1 MKDKLF
7 REILPLVS
15 KPVRYTGNEL
25 NMISKSWTE
34 SQCRM
39 VLAFPDVYEVG
50 MSHMGSKILYGLVN
64 EKTDHLLER
73 SYAPWPDM
81 EALLRRNKIPLYSL
95 ESYRSLA
102 DFDVVGFSLQYEL
115 SITNCINML
124 DMAGIPIHSSDRGE
138 TDPMVIAGGPVVFN
152 PEPFAEFFD
161 AFLIGDG
168 EEILPEYLDLCY
180 AVRGL
185 PRGDKL
191 LAMAK
196 IRGVYI
202 PALYR
207 AEYGEDGLFKS
218 LMPLQEGVPDRIQK
232 RVVTDFDQSYFPD
245 RPIVPYMNVI
255 HDRAILEVM
264 RGCQRGCRFC
274 HAGMVYRPVREK
286 KVETLIRQAGAQI
299 KSSGYEEISLSSL
312 STLDYTG
319 IKSLVTQLVENYGP
333 CGIGVSLPSLRV
345 DAFSI
350 DLANEVQKVR
360 KTTLTLAPEAGTQK
374 MRDIINKNIT
384 EEQLLEA
391 VQAAFESG
399 WNSLKLYFMFGLPY
413 EEEED
418 LAGIIRMLKE
428 VKAVGSRYARRAVEI
443 KAGLANFVPK
453 AHTPFQWHQQ
463 NSMEEFDIKKEYLIK
478 ARGKDRGIK
487 LDFHNSSTSFME
499 GVLARGDRRLAPAIY
514 KAWQYGCKF
523 DSWTEYFQYDQWC
536 KALEET
542 NIDPGFYALRARGQ
556 EENFPWDFIDIGI
569 SREFLWQEYEMAR
582 QEKVTL
588 DCRQDGCNDCGICVE
603 FGINMEI
610 LEEQS

>member
-102 DFDVVGFSLQYEL
+102 EFDVVGFSLQYEL

-463 NSMEEFDIKKEYLIK
+463 NSMEEFDSKKEYLIK

-523 DSWTEYFQYDQWC
+523 DGWTEYFQYDQWC

>member
-102 DFDVVGFSLQYEL
+102 EFDVVGFSLQYEL

-286 KVETLIRQAGAQI
+286 KVETLIKQAGAQI

-463 NSMEEFDIKKEYLIK
+463 NSMEEFDSKKEYLIK

-523 DSWTEYFQYDQWC
+523 DGWTEYFQYDQWC

>member
-1 MKDKLF
+1 
-7 REILPLVS
+7 
-15 KPVRYTGNEL
+15 
-25 NMISKSWTE
+25 
-34 SQCRM
+34 
-39 VLAFPDVYEVG
+39 
-50 MSHMGSKILYGLVN
+50 
-64 EKTDHLLER
+64 
-73 SYAPWPDM
+73 
-81 EALLRRNKIPLYSL
+81 
-95 ESYRSLA
+95 
-102 DFDVVGFSLQYEL
+102 
-115 SITNCINML
+115 
-124 DMAGIPIHSSDRGE
+124 
-138 TDPMVIAGGPVVFN
+138 
-152 PEPFAEFFD
+152 
-161 AFLIGDG
+161 
-168 EEILPEYLDLCY
+168 
-180 AVRGL
+180 
-185 PRGDKL
+185 
-191 LAMAK
+191 
-196 IRGVYI
+196 
-202 PALYR
+202 
-207 AEYGEDGLFKS
+207 
-218 LMPLQEGVPDRIQK
+218 
-232 RVVTDFDQSYFPD
+232 
-245 RPIVPYMNVI
+245 
-255 HDRAILEVM
+255 M
-264 RGCQRGCRFC
+264 RGWYTVQFGK
-274 HAGMVYRPVREK
+274 K

-319 IKSLVTQLVENYGP
+319 IKSLVTQLVEDYGP

-463 NSMEEFDIKKEYLIK
+463 NSMEEFDSKKEYLIK

-523 DSWTEYFQYDQWC
+523 DGWTEYFQYDQWC

>member
-463 NSMEEFDIKKEYLIK
+463 NSMEEFDSKKEYLIK

>member
-25 NMISKSWTE
+25 NMISKSWSD

-81 EALLRRNKIPLYSL
+81 EDLLRRNKIPLYAL

-124 DMAGIPIHSSDRGE
+124 DMAGIPVHYSDRGE
-138 TDPMVIAGGPVVFN
+138 TDPLVIAGGPVVFN
-152 PEPFAEFFD
+152 PEPFAAFFD

-196 IRGVYI
+196 IPGVYI

-319 IKSLVTQLVENYGP
+319 IKSLVTQLVEEYGP

-418 LAGIIRMLKE
+418 LAGIIHMLKG
-428 VKAVGSRYARRAVEI
+428 VKAVGNRYARRAVEI

-463 NSMEEFDIKKEYLIK
+463 NSMEEFDSKREYLLK
-478 ARGKDRGIK
+478 ARGKDKGIK
-487 LDFHNSSTSFME
+487 LDFHNSPTSFME

-514 KAWQYGCKF
+514 QAWQYGCKF
-523 DSWTEYFQYDQWC
+523 DGWTEHFHYDKWC

-542 NIDPGFYALRARGQ
+542 NIDPGFYTLRARDRD
-556 EENFPWDFIDIGI
+556 ENFPWDFIDIGI

-582 QEKVTL
+582 QGKATL

-610 LEEQS
+610 LEEIP

>member
-286 KVETLIRQAGAQI
+286 KVETLIKQAGAQI

-463 NSMEEFDIKKEYLIK
+463 NSMEEFDSKKEYLIK

-523 DSWTEYFQYDQWC
+523 DGWTEYFQYDQWC

>member
-25 NMISKSWTE
+25 NMISKSWSE

-124 DMAGIPIHSSDRGE
+124 DMAGIPIHSSERGE
-138 TDPMVIAGGPVVFN
+138 TDPVVIAGGPVVFN

-180 AVRGL
+180 AVRGM
-185 PRGDKL
+185 PREDKL

-196 IRGVYI
+196 IPGVYI

-463 NSMEEFDIKKEYLIK
+463 NSMEEFDSKKEYLLK

-523 DSWTEYFQYDQWC
+523 DGWTEYFQYDQWC

>member
-25 NMISKSWTE
+25 NMITKSWSE

-124 DMAGIPIHSSDRGE
+124 DMAGIPIHSSGRGE
-138 TDPMVIAGGPVVFN
+138 TDPVVIAGGPVVFN

-180 AVRGL
+180 AVRGM
-185 PRGDKL
+185 PREDKL

-196 IRGVYI
+196 IPGVYI

-319 IKSLVTQLVENYGP
+319 IKSLVTQLVEDYGP

-463 NSMEEFDIKKEYLIK
+463 NSMEEFDSKKEYLLK

-523 DSWTEYFQYDQWC
+523 DGWTEYFQYDQWC

-556 EENFPWDFIDIGI
+556 EEKFPWDFIDIGI

>member
-1 MKDKLF
+1 MKEKLY
-7 REILPLVS
+7 RDILPLIS

-25 NMISKSWTE
+25 NMITKSWAD
-34 SQCRM
+34 SKCKM

-50 MSHMGSKILYGLVN
+50 MSHMGSKILYGLIN
-64 EKTDHLLER
+64 EKTEHLLER
-73 SYAPWPDM
+73 SFAPWPDM
-81 EALLRRNKIPLYSL
+81 EALLRHNKIPLYSL

-124 DMAGIPIHSSDRGE
+124 DMAEIPIHSRDRGE
-138 TDPMVIAGGPVVFN
+138 GDPLVIAGGPVVFN
-152 PEPFAEFFD
+152 PEPFVDFID

-168 EEILPEYLDLCY
+168 EEILPEYLDLCF
-180 AVRGL
+180 AVRNL
-185 PRGDKL
+185 PRWEKL

-196 IRGVYI
+196 IPGVYI

-207 AEYGEDGLFKS
+207 AEYMENGMFKD
-218 LMPLQEGVPDRIQK
+218 LIPLQKGVPARVQK
-232 RVVTDFDQSYFPD
+232 RVVTDFDQTYFPD

-286 KVETLIRQAGAQI
+286 KVQTLRRQAEAQI
-299 KSSGYEEISLSSL
+299 KNSGYEEISLSSL

-319 IKSLVTQLVENYGP
+319 IKELVTQLVEDYGA

-350 DLANEVQKVR
+350 ELANEVQKVR
-360 KTTLTLAPEAGTQK
+360 KTTLTLAPEAGTQR

-384 EEQLLEA
+384 EEQLLQA

-413 EEEED
+413 EGEED
-418 LAGIIRMLKE
+418 LAGIIRLLKK
-428 VKAVGSRYARRAVEI
+428 VKSIGNRYARRSVEI
-443 KAGLANFVPK
+443 KAGIANYVPK

-463 NSMEEFDIKKEYLIK
+463 NSMEQFDTKREYLLK
-478 ARGKDRGIK
+478 AKGKDKSIK
-487 LDFHNSSTSFME
+487 LDFHTSPASFME
-499 GVLARGDRRLAPAIY
+499 GVIARGDRRLAPAIH

-523 DSWTEYFQYDQWC
+523 DGWTEHFRYDQWC
-536 KALEET
+536 KALADT
-542 NIDPGFYALRARGQ
+542 NIDPDYYALRPRSK
-556 EENFPWDFIDIGI
+556 EEIFPWDFIDIGI
-569 SREFLWQEYEMAR
+569 NREFLWQEYEMAQR
-582 QEKVTL
+582 EKVTL
-588 DCRQDGCNDCGICVE
+588 DCRQDGCNHCGICDE
-603 FGINMEI
+603 FGISMEI
-610 LEEQS
+610 AEGKP

>member
-196 IRGVYI
+196 IQGVYI

-523 DSWTEYFQYDQWC
+523 DGWTEYFQYDQWC

>member
-102 DFDVVGFSLQYEL
+102 EFDVVGFSLQYEL